1 MSEIEAMDF
10 QPEKSETTLET
21 TSHGRDL
28 NPPCDW
34 EIPVELESEWLLF
47 KERSSRDPR
56 YKRLSGEKLRGA
68 FWSLRDEE

>member
-1 MSEIEAMDF
+1 MDF
-10 QPEKSETTLET
+10 QPENSETSLEK

-56 YKRLSGEKLRGA
+56 YKLLRGEKLRGA
-68 FWSLRDEE
+68 FWSLRDKE